1 MVEQGVV
8 YGRRFEKHGDF
19 GASPEHI
26 LSGMLFEI
34 EWETIG
40 GLQKGGDLSEYSCLA
55 GYPTMWIQVG

>member
-40 GLQKGGDLSEYSCLA
+40 GLQKGGRFERILLLSRIPDA
-55 GYPTMWIQVG
+55 I